1 MKAILSTTYD
11 ENYHFFLPLV
21 VWSWHKIGVETICF
35 RPQVRIPDDKLVE
48 RVHLVDAMLKRSG
61 WRFEIFLAPEHK
73 EATYAQCSRLY
84 AAALADIPEDEVLIT
99 GDADMAVFG
108 DYLLQA
114 NSGQIHVFGT
124 DLVPPNQYPICYIA
138 MPVKTWRQVM
148 HITPGVPVQQYL
160 DELLGHL
167 DCDHFR
173 GNYWG
178 KDQETIYN
186 SLSGNGPWPFDRAS
200 WPIIKHER
208 ARIPHG
214 FATRRAD
221 RDGWPQ
227 AISPDTIDAHLPRP
241 GHTDENWSKI
251 FNLFTTMYPNE
262 DLQWMEDYRN
272 QYIKLL

>member
-1 MKAILSTTYD
+1 MKAIISSTYD
-11 ENYHFFLPLV
+11 DMYLFFLPLV
-21 VWSWHKIGVETICF
+21 AWSWRKIGVEVFCF
-35 RPQVRIPDDKLVE
+35 IPGDLSEFSHYSKFATVLQ
-48 RVHLVDAMLKRSG
+48 ALKEQCMQYDFSM
-61 WRFEIFLAPEHK
+61 INAPNIK

-84 AAALADIPEDEVLIT
+84 ASAIPELDENEVLIT
-99 GDADMAVFG
+99 GDVDMAVFG

-138 MPVKTWRQVM
+138 MPVKTWREVM
-148 HITPGVPVQQYL
+148 WITSGVPVQQYL

-167 DCDHFR
+167 ECDHFR

-186 SLSGNGPWPFDRAS
+186 QLERGC
-200 WPIIKHER
+200 WPIVKHER
-208 ARIPHG
+208 AKAPHQ

-221 RDGWPQ
+221 RDSWPD
-227 AISPDTIDAHLPRP
+227 IPLPDTIDAHLPRP
-241 GHTDENWSKI
+241 GYTDQNWSKI
-251 FNLFTTMYPNE
+251 FNLFKTMYPNE
-262 DLQWMEDYRN
+262 DLQWMEVYRN